1 MKTYHS
7 TIPTD
12 NMEEMMEIFRERLT
26 NEATRDHALLGLTM
40 IADNPTAD
48 EQSGPLIA
56 LENLSMFT

>member
-1 MKTYHS
+1 
-7 TIPTD
+7 
-12 NMEEMMEIFRERLT
+12 MEEMMEIFRERLT